1 MHHDAPRSRPLERDH
16 VLTYVVKRI
25 GYAALVMF
33 LASVVTFAALRI
45 APGSAITGILDP
57 AKTPPEV
64 IERYREELGLNLPM
78 FQQYINYI
86 SGLLTGDFGTS
97 LFDRKPV
104 VDLIAAAAGYTV
116 VLALAAFVIAFGLGV
131 PAGMLSA
138 LHSGGWFDKAMRLA
152 SSFFMAIPNFVLA
165 LLLVLVIGV
174 QWRLLPVSGAAGPL
188 SLLLPAL
195 VLAAEPW
202 ALTTRVTRTAVAGQL
217 GSDFSRT
224 LRARGVSQAR
234 IHWRHVLRNALS
246 PVVSLGA
253 VQVRTLLGYTLIV
266 EVIFRWPGM
275 GSQLV
280 QSILRRDYPVASALA
295 LLLALVVVL
304 ASTVGD
310 LVLRWVDPRVRA
322 ETTVVK

>member
-1 MHHDAPRSRPLERDH
+1 M
-16 VLTYVVKRI
+16 TYVVKRI
-25 GYAALVMF
+25 GYAALVML
-33 LASVVTFAALRI
+33 LASIVTFAALRI
-45 APGSAITGILDP
+45 APGSAITSILDP
-57 AKTPPEV
+57 ARTPPEV
-64 IERYREELGLNLPM
+64 IEQYKEELGLNLPM
-78 FQQYINYI
+78 YQQYVSYMG
-86 SGLLTGDFGTS
+86 GLFTGDFGTS

-116 VLALAAFVIAFGLGV
+116 VLAVAAFVVAFGLGV
-131 PAGMLSA
+131 PAGMLAA
-138 LHSGGWFDKAMRLA
+138 LRQGGLFDRVVRFA
-152 SSFFMAIPNFVLA
+152 SSAFMAIPNFVLA
-165 LLLVLVIGV
+165 LLLVLLLGV
-174 QWRLLPVSGAAGPL
+174 QWRLLPVSGATGPL
-188 SLLLPAL
+188 SLVLPAL

-202 ALTTRVTRTAVAGQL
+202 ALTTRVTRTAVAEQL
-217 GSDFSRT
+217 GADFART
-224 LRARGVSQAR
+224 LRARGVSAR
-234 IHWRHVLRNALS
+234 RINWRHVLRNSLS

-295 LLLALVVVL
+295 LLLAFVVVI

-322 ETTVVK
+322 ESTVVK

>member
-1 MHHDAPRSRPLERDH
+1 M
-16 VLTYVVKRI
+16 TYVVKRL
-25 GYAALVMF
+25 GYAALVML
-33 LASVVTFAALRI
+33 LASIVTFAALRI
-45 APGSAITGILDP
+45 APGSAITSILDP
-57 AKTPPEV
+57 ARTPPEV
-64 IERYREELGLNLPM
+64 IEQYKEELGLNLPIY
-78 FQQYINYI
+78 QQYLSYMG
-86 SGLLTGDFGTS
+86 GLLTGDFGTS

-116 VLALAAFVIAFGLGV
+116 MLAAAAFVIAFGFGV
-131 PAGMLSA
+131 PAGMLAA
-138 LHSGGWFDKAMRLA
+138 LRQGGWFDRSVRFA
-152 SSFFMAIPNFVLA
+152 SSAFMAIPNFVLA
-165 LLLVLVIGV
+165 LLLVLLLGV
-174 QWRLLPVSGAAGPL
+174 QWRLLPVSGSSGPL
-188 SLLLPAL
+188 SLVLPAL

-202 ALTTRVTRTAVAGQL
+202 ALTTRVTRTAVAEQL
-217 GSDFSRT
+217 GADFTRT
-224 LRARGVSQAR
+224 LRARGVRAR
-234 IHWRHVLRNALS
+234 RINWRHVLRNSLS

-295 LLLALVVVL
+295 LLLAFVVVI

-322 ETTVVK
+322 ESMVVK

>member
-1 MHHDAPRSRPLERDH
+1 M
-16 VLTYVVKRI
+16 LTYVIKRI

-45 APGSAITGILDP
+45 APGSAVTSILDP
-57 AKTPPEV
+57 VRTPPEI
-64 IERYREELGLNLPM
+64 IEKFREELGLNLPIY
-78 FQQYINYI
+78 QQYINYV

-104 VDLIAAAAGYTV
+104 VDLIGAAAGYTI
-116 VLALAAFVIAFGLGV
+116 VLALAAFVIAFGVGV

-138 LHSGGWFDKAMRLA
+138 IHSGGWFDRTMRFV
-152 SSFFMAIPNFVLA
+152 SSALMAIPNFVLA
-165 LLLVLVIGV
+165 LLLVLVLGV

-188 SLLLPAL
+188 SLVLPAL

-202 ALTTRVTRTAVAGQL
+202 ALTTRVTRTAVSEQL

-224 LRARGVSQAR
+224 LRARGISNNR
-234 IHWRHVLRNALS
+234 INWQHVLRNALS

-280 QSILRRDYPVASALA
+280 ESILRRDYPVASALA

-304 ASTVGD
+304 ASTIGD
-310 LVLRWVDPRVRA
+310 LALRWVDPRVRT
-322 ETTVVK
+322 ETSVVK